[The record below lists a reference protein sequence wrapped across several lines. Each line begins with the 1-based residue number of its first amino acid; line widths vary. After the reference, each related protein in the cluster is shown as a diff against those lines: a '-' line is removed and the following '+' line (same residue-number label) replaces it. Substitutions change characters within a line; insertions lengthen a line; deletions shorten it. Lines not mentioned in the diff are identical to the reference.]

1 MHEERDDDGFRLDPK
16 EFAARQAELAG
27 SEAAAI
33 GGRAGDE
40 NLDPAQRPVKEA
52 GGGESEGFE
61 MAEEDLIRN
70 ASHGD
75 DVSDSVVFRDAGAA
89 ESESDRQTGEFAEG
103 DSVGQPR
110 DINSDQS

>member
-1 MHEERDDDGFRLDPK
+1 
-16 EFAARQAELAG
+16 
-27 SEAAAI
+27 
-33 GGRAGDE
+33 
-40 NLDPAQRPVKEA
+40 
-52 GGGESEGFE
+52 

-110 DINSDQS
+110 DNNSDQS